1 MGSQLIVCTTKVL
14 TLLKFENPKELNM
27 TINHSKAVLDVLN
40 ERARQIGQENYSAEH
55 DDQYQNNELLRAGVG
70 YAEHVVARG
79 WVYSDAN
86 PEKYQSEEESEFWPW
101 PSESWKPKNPRADL
115 VRAAA
120 LLIAE
125 IERIDRA
132 SEGNA
137 E

>member
-1 MGSQLIVCTTKVL
+1 
-14 TLLKFENPKELNM
+14 M
-27 TINHSKAVLDVLN
+27 TISHSKAVLDVLN
-40 ERARQIGQENYSAEH
+40 ERNRQINQENYSAEQ
-55 DDQYQNNELLRAGVG
+55 DDQYQNNELLRASVG

-115 VRAAA
+115 VRATA

-125 IERIDRA
+125 IERMDRA
-132 SEGNA
+132 SEGGV
-137 E
+137 